1 MRLRAPALAAS
12 LLLPACHNGAGQATP
27 ERSCEAVTD
36 TLPLSVSAESL
47 AGEYRLR
54 LVARG
59 AEGAGASAVGKLSL
73 VLQDPD
79 AQRRPGPFG
88 VTDTIH
94 RYPLVGAAEL
104 DFAAVGAV
112 TPGGTASLDPAAPG
126 VLAIERPGAAAGAT
140 DRLIL
145 RLGTEANRI
154 ERVRF
159 DGGYTV
165 LRLRRADSRG
175 IAGDWES
182 GAPLPRTSGYFCAD
196 RIGPS

>member
-1 MRLRAPALAAS
+1 MRFRAPALAG
-12 LLLPACHNGAGQATP
+12 LLLVPACHTGAGQAVP
-27 ERSCEAVTD
+27 RSCEAVTD
-36 TLPLSVSAESL
+36 TLPLSVTAESL
-47 AGEYRLR
+47 AGDYRLR
-54 LVARG
+54 MLTRG
-59 AEGAGASAVGKLSL
+59 AEGEGASAVGKLSL
-73 VLQDPD
+73 VLQDPE
-79 AQRRPGPFG
+79 ARRRPGPFG

-94 RYPLVGAAEL
+94 RYPLIGAAEL

-112 TPGGTASLDPAAPG
+112 TPGGTVSLDPAAPG
-126 VLAIERPGAAAGAT
+126 VLAIERTGATAGAS

-154 ERVRF
+154 DRVRF

-182 GAPLPRTSGYFCAD
+182 GAPLPRASGYFCAE
-196 RIGPS
+196 RMGPS